1 MENNFKV
8 AFTRLWMCNTAYMI
22 NSPLEWKP
30 FPCVS
35 SRLAKH
41 PKDVNSKQ
49 VFEDK
54 KKEDAVEA

>member
-1 MENNFKV
+1 
-8 AFTRLWMCNTAYMI
+8 MI